1 MQPSPYVYT
10 EAVLVSLKQV
20 SISFKES
27 DASLIQSR
35 VPLAN
40 SWYSDEIAFAM
51 FTELNLVSRRLS
63 TSLKYPR

>member
-35 VPLAN
+35 VSLAN
-40 SWYSDEIAFAM
+40 SWYSDEIAFVM
-51 FTELNLVSRRLS
+51 FTELNSVSRLS
-63 TSLKYPR
+63 SASLKYPR

>member
-27 DASLIQSR
+27 DASLTQSR
-35 VPLAN
+35 VSLAN
-40 SWYSDEIAFAM
+40 SWYSDEITFVM
-51 FTELNLVSRRLS
+51 FTELNSVSRLS
-63 TSLKYPR
+63 SANLKYPR